1 MQYRP
6 DVPVRENPSDIHL
19 HTYSTELA
27 LAAEPS
33 RLPGRHVT
41 PRG

>member
-1 MQYRP
+1 MKYRP
-6 DVPVRENPSDIHL
+6 DVPARENPSYIHL